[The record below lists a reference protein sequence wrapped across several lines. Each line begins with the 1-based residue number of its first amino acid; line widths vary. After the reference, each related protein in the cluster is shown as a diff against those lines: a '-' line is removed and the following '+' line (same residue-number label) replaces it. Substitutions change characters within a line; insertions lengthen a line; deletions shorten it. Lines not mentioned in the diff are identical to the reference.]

1 MDSAVMSAVAQY
13 CADCKASRPRYA
25 NITLGIWL
33 CNHCYGIHRNVGAHV
48 TRTKC
53 VGLDSWS
60 TQELHRMKSIGNE
73 RAASYWEGAELE
85 NGGQRVAVS
94 GWGYGHLTCLT
105 LA

>member
-73 RAASYWEGAELE
+73 RAASYWEGIFLPQ
-85 NGGQRVAVS
+85 NLS
-94 GWGYGHLTCLT
+94 PPCLLTYFVLQYQ
-105 LA
+105 LGS